1 MHTEDVLKAT
11 RIGLWRWDSA
21 TGASTVDVV
30 TAQLLGVPFRRG
42 RADDEGERP
51 LTVAGPGSQTPRE
64 PADGPGDGPG
74 GATGSGPDAGPD
86 SGIGSGPDSGIGSGP
101 DSDAASDAGRRDETM
116 TLAEPSI
123 RSRIHFSDYVELTTT
138 ATLAL
143 SEWTLV
149 EVELRIVD
157 EDGDVVRRVR
167 ARMIPVEEEGALSLI
182 GTVAKVPE
190 TSAEEERSE
199 DSQLQS
205 REAFLLHTGRTLA
218 EARTTAE
225 VLRIGSSLVIPGF
238 RTRALSVWSLER
250 GRLILVGP
258 VAQRPVPQHL
268 LPFME
273 MSVEADH
280 PAAVVVRTGRPF
292 YLPAPEDY
300 QREFPAAWPQV
311 EPIGNKGWAFLP
323 LTISKRTLGAWMVAF
338 PEPVEFTPEGRAL
351 LTNVARMVAQAISR
365 TSMHEMELQLSSGLQ
380 RTLRPTRKPGIEGME
395 LAARYMPSGGG
406 LEVGGDWYD
415 VIPLPSGRTA
425 LVIGDVQGHDVRA
438 AGIMAQLRIV
448 LRAYAAEGHRPDAVL
463 ARASRYLAGIGRP
476 EVMTGGAEEQ
486 PQQRREAYG
495 RDPFEDDR
503 FATCLYMEAD
513 PVAGTLDIARA
524 GHPDPA
530 IWLADGTMLIRA
542 TAGGLPLGIEPDT
555 EYPMTRLVLEP
566 GETLLACTDGLIEVG
581 GHTLDTGWRRIQ
593 AVFREQSDAGTGTPQ
608 DLEKFADA
616 LVRSA
621 LIPLS
626 GEAAGPLA
634 DRRED
639 DIALLLITPDPAY
652 AVERAAAAAGVS
664 RRTTFSVAQAEPDR
678 IGEARHQ
685 LQGMLFDWESKD
697 QIDGAVLMLSEML
710 TNVLVHT
717 EGDAVMVAECSGTR
731 GQRLLRVEVS
741 DTSDA
746 LPHRRTPGELAS
758 SGRGLMMMEMLA
770 GSWGVD
776 PRGEGKSI
784 WFEMRE
790 NVSAPA
796 WA

>member
-11 RIGLWRWDSA
+11 RTGLWRWDSA
-21 TGASTVDVV
+21 TGASTVDVR
-30 TAQLLGVPFRRG
+30 TAQLLGVPFRRWREENG
-42 RADDEGERP
+42 EERP
-51 LTVAGPGSQTPRE
+51 LTVAGPTSETPSQTPSEFPYETPYE
-64 PADGPGDGPG
+64 PAHEAPSETAGAAYGTVGEPGAG
-74 GATGSGPDAGPD
+74 AGPR
-86 SGIGSGPDSGIGSGP
+86 PWE
-101 DSDAASDAGRRDETM
+101 ETM
-116 TLAEPSI
+116 TLPEPSI
-123 RSRIHFSDYVELTTT
+123 RSRIHFSDYVDLTAT

-143 SEWTLV
+143 AEWILV
-149 EVELRIVD
+149 EAVLRIVD
-157 EDGDVVRRVR
+157 ENGDVVRKVR
-167 ARMIPVEEEGALSLI
+167 TRMMPVEEEGTLSLI
-182 GTVAKVPE
+182 GTIAEIPE
-190 TSAEEERSE
+190 SAAEEPPPEES
-199 DSQLQS
+199 SMQS
-205 REAFLLHTGRTLA
+205 REAFLLYTGRALA

-225 VLRIGSSLVIPGF
+225 VLRIAGSLVIPGLKP
-238 RTRALSVWSLER
+238 RALAVWSLER
-250 GRLILVGP
+250 GGLVLVGP
-258 VAQRPVPQHL
+258 LAQRPVPQHL

-273 MSVEADH
+273 LSVESDH
-280 PAAVVVRTGRPF
+280 PAAEVVRTGRPV
-292 YLPAPEDY
+292 YLPSPEDY
-300 QREFPAAWPQV
+300 RREFPAAWPQV
-311 EPIGNKGWAFLP
+311 VLVGNKGWAFLP
-323 LTISKRTLGAWMVAF
+323 LMISKRTLGAWMVAF
-338 PEPVEFTPEGRAL
+338 PEPIEFTAEQRSL
-351 LTNVARMVAQAISR
+351 LTNLARMLAQALSR

-380 RTLRPTRKPGIEGME
+380 RTLRPTRKPGMEGMK

-406 LEVGGDWYD
+406 MEVGGDWYD

-438 AGIMAQLRIV
+438 AGIMAQLRIA

-486 PQQRREAYG
+486 PRQRQQRREAYG
-495 RDPFEDDR
+495 EDTSDDDR

-542 TAGGLPLGIEPDT
+542 TAGGLPLGIDPGT
-555 EYPMTRLVLEP
+555 EYPTTRLLLEP

-581 GHTLDTGWRRIQ
+581 GHTMETGWRRIQ
-593 AVFREQSDAGTGTPQ
+593 SVFREQSQRGKGTPD
-608 DLEKFADA
+608 DLEEFAEA
-616 LVRSA
+616 LVQSA
-621 LIPLS
+621 LRPLS

-639 DIALLLITPDPAY
+639 DVALLLITPDPAY
-652 AVERAAAAAGVS
+652 AAERAAAAAGVS
-664 RRTTFSVAQAEPDR
+664 RRTTFTVAQAEPDR

-685 LQGMLFDWESKD
+685 LQGMLFDWESED

-731 GQRLLRVEVS
+731 GNRLLRVEVS

>member
-1 MHTEDVLKAT
+1 MHTEDVLRAT
-11 RIGLWRWDSA
+11 RTGLWRWDSA
-21 TGASTVDVV
+21 TGASTVDVR
-30 TAQLLGVPFRRG
+30 TAELLGLPFRQDASSDR
-42 RADDEGERP
+42 GERP
-51 LTVAGPGSQTPRE
+51 LSVAGPGSEVPSGAGAE
-64 PADGPGDGPG
+64 PGTGPGA
-74 GATGSGPDAGPD
+74 GAAKD
-86 SGIGSGPDSGIGSGP
+86 SI
-101 DSDAASDAGRRDETM
+101 

-123 RSRIHFSDYVELTTT
+123 RSRIHFADYVELTAT

-143 SEWTLV
+143 AEWELV
-149 EVELRIVD
+149 EAVLRVVD
-157 EDGDVVRRVR
+157 EDGHVVRTVR
-167 ARMIPVEEEGALSLI
+167 TRMVPVEEDGALSLI
-182 GTVAKVPE
+182 GTVAQLPE
-190 TSAEEERSE
+190 STGKASHETEEGH
-199 DSQLQS
+199 QHS
-205 REAFLLHTGRTLA
+205 REAFLLHTGRALA

-225 VLRIGSSLVIPGF
+225 VLRVAGSLVIPGF
-238 RTRALSVWSLER
+238 KTRALAVFSLER

-258 VAQRPVPQHL
+258 AAQRPVPQHL
-268 LPFME
+268 LPFID

-280 PAAVVVRTGRPF
+280 PAAAVVRSGRAI

-300 QREFPAAWPQV
+300 RREFPAAWPQV
-311 EPIGNKGWAFLP
+311 EPIGNRGWAFLP
-323 LTISKRTLGAWMVAF
+323 LVISNRTLGAWMVAF
-338 PEPVEFTPEGRAL
+338 PEPVEFTPEGRSL
-351 LTNVARMVAQAISR
+351 LTNVARMLAQAIAR

-380 RTLRPTRKPGIEGME
+380 RTLRPTRRPGIEGMK

-406 LEVGGDWYD
+406 LDVGGDWYD

-438 AGIMAQLRIV
+438 AGIMAQLRIA

-476 EVMTGGAEEQ
+476 EVMTGSPDEGGGAGTAQ
-486 PQQRREAYG
+486 GQLTGGFA
-495 RDPFEDDR
+495 DDER

-513 PVAGTLDIARA
+513 PVTGTLDIARA

-542 TAGGLPLGIEPDT
+542 TAGGLPLGIEPGT
-555 EYPMTRLVLEP
+555 EYPTTRLVLEP
-566 GETLLACTDGLIEVG
+566 GETLLACTDGLIEIG
-581 GHTLDTGWRRIQ
+581 GHTMETGWRRIQ
-593 AVFREQSDAGTGTPQ
+593 SVFRELAAGSTGTPA
-608 DLEKFADA
+608 DLEQFADA
-616 LVRSA
+616 LIRSA
-621 LIPLS
+621 QQPLS

-639 DIALLLITPDPAY
+639 DIALLLLTLDPAY

-664 RRTTFSVAQAEPDR
+664 RRTTFTVAQAEPDR

-685 LQGMLFDWESKD
+685 LQGMLFDWESED

-717 EGDAVMVAECSGTR
+717 EGDAIMVAECSGNR
-731 GQRLLRVEVS
+731 GNRLLRVEVS

-790 NVSAPA
+790 NIAAPA